1 MRIALVDADSLIW
14 IVGYHH
20 KDYGAE
26 ATTMVELSCDSII
39 RALLAATNAE
49 RYMGVFS
56 SKEKTF
62 RHELYKYAEYKG
74 NRPPKPEWFVFWE
87 PMIVE
92 YMTNQWKFVTAS
104 WMEADDVVA
113 AVSLTAAKEGWTP
126 IICTPDKDLKQ
137 IPGLHFDYKHMDNQ
151 VFDIDENSADLEFWL
166 SMLTGDSSDN
176 VKALPGLGPVKA
188 KAVLKDLLKASSIER
203 SHVVKQKYLE
213 AFGDYY
219 GSIIFDETLIAL
231 MMVQP
236 EHPCWEAARQEME
249 TWEIWMHDVP
259 SLTGDLD
266 QTLLKELGWV

>member
-1 MRIALVDADSLIW
+1 MRISLIDADSLIW

-39 RALLAATNAE
+39 KAILAATNAE
-49 RYMGVFS
+49 RYVGVFS
-56 SKEKTF
+56 SKGKTF

-74 NRPPKPEWFVFWE
+74 NRPPRPEWFVFWE
-87 PMIVE
+87 PVIVE
-92 YMTNQWKFVTAS
+92 YMTTKWKFFTTD
-104 WMEADDVVA
+104 WMEADDIVA
-113 AVSLTAAKEGWTP
+113 GISTICRKELFEP

-137 IPGLHFDYKHMDNQ
+137 IPGLHFDYKHMDNK
-151 VFDIDENSADLEFWL
+151 VFDIDENTADLEFWM
-166 SMLTGDSSDN
+166 SMLTGDTSDN

-188 KAVLKDLLKASSIER
+188 KAILKPLADASTIER
-203 SHVVKQKYLE
+203 SHAVKQKYLE

-219 GSIIFDETLIAL
+219 GPIIFDETLLAL

-236 EHPCWEAARQEME
+236 GHPCWAAASFELDQ
-249 TWEIWMHDVP
+249 WELWMNDVP
-259 SLTGDLD
+259 SLIGDLD